1 MKLQLP
7 KRMISIHQLL
17 FLIMVFFYIPFFVFF
32 GWYNAHAVNVVND
45 RIAENTKSKIMYYE
59 ESSETLL
66 KYVETFM
73 VNTVANDGNFRQLE
87 FKLSELDA
95 HLNTYEILQK
105 YQTVMTLIPAVRSMY
120 VYTVKNN
127 LYRKV
132 YTYNFPFRDKEIIDE
147 YIKGKVFS
155 SGIDLQKWTIERIGS
170 NYYLLRILGIN
181 DTYCISLVDV
191 NSLYMME
198 KVNQLPNEHL
208 VYLNDNLSPATF
220 FDDASDTKID
230 FSKMHPNKKYTI
242 IKGNKRYFFVCN
254 YSTYLHLYLV
264 SCAAYSGLLRNMDK
278 FQFIL
283 LVMSIIFGIS
293 ITVCLVLLNRLLV
306 TPLAEFVTTMT
317 EIKRGQ
323 INSRL
328 RMSDRIVE
336 FSKIGIVFNEMMD
349 EITKLKIEKYEQQMN
364 LQKIEMQRLQMQI
377 RPHFYLNCMKILY
390 GMAEQ
395 KQYGQIQEMILSL
408 SDYLRILFKNQNFT
422 VPVNDELQSVEKFV
436 TFQKKCGNIPPL
448 LSVSVDDSVKNFSIP
463 SMSILTFVE
472 NTLKYA
478 QMPGKNLKIRI
489 SVKQLESDGES
500 VVNITISDNGCGFS
514 EESLNSLNQKI
525 VRDNNSCQIG
535 IMNIRRRF
543 DILYGDKYE
552 MLFMNQ
558 NGARIEIFI
567 PLK

>member
-208 VYLNDNLSPATF
+208 IYLNDNLSPATF

-349 EITKLKIEKYEQQMN
+349 EITKLKIEKYEQ
-364 LQKIEMQRLQMQI
+364 L
-377 RPHFYLNCMKILY
+377 
-390 GMAEQ
+390 
-395 KQYGQIQEMILSL
+395 
-408 SDYLRILFKNQNFT
+408 
-422 VPVNDELQSVEKFV
+422 
-436 TFQKKCGNIPPL
+436 
-448 LSVSVDDSVKNFSIP
+448 
-463 SMSILTFVE
+463 
-472 NTLKYA
+472 
-478 QMPGKNLKIRI
+478 
-489 SVKQLESDGES
+489 
-500 VVNITISDNGCGFS
+500 
-514 EESLNSLNQKI
+514 
-525 VRDNNSCQIG
+525 
-535 IMNIRRRF
+535 
-543 DILYGDKYE
+543 
-552 MLFMNQ
+552 
-558 NGARIEIFI
+558 
-567 PLK
+567 

>member
-1 MKLQLP
+1 
-7 KRMISIHQLL
+7 
-17 FLIMVFFYIPFFVFF
+17 MVFFYIPFFVFF

-147 YIKGKVFS
+147 YIKEKVFS

-208 VYLNDNLSPATF
+208 IYLNDNLSPATF

-408 SDYLRILFKNQNFT
+408 SDYLRVLFKNQNFT

>member
-208 VYLNDNLSPATF
+208 IYLNDNLSPATF

>member
-1 MKLQLP
+1 
-7 KRMISIHQLL
+7 
-17 FLIMVFFYIPFFVFF
+17 
-32 GWYNAHAVNVVND
+32 
-45 RIAENTKSKIMYYE
+45 
-59 ESSETLL
+59 
-66 KYVETFM
+66 
-73 VNTVANDGNFRQLE
+73 
-87 FKLSELDA
+87 
-95 HLNTYEILQK
+95 
-105 YQTVMTLIPAVRSMY
+105 
-120 VYTVKNN
+120 
-127 LYRKV
+127 
-132 YTYNFPFRDKEIIDE
+132 
-147 YIKGKVFS
+147 
-155 SGIDLQKWTIERIGS
+155 
-170 NYYLLRILGIN
+170 
-181 DTYCISLVDV
+181 
-191 NSLYMME
+191 
-198 KVNQLPNEHL
+198 
-208 VYLNDNLSPATF
+208 
-220 FDDASDTKID
+220 
-230 FSKMHPNKKYTI
+230 
-242 IKGNKRYFFVCN
+242 
-254 YSTYLHLYLV
+254 
-264 SCAAYSGLLRNMDK
+264 
-278 FQFIL
+278 
-283 LVMSIIFGIS
+283 
-293 ITVCLVLLNRLLV
+293 
-306 TPLAEFVTTMT
+306 
-317 EIKRGQ
+317 
-323 INSRL
+323 
-328 RMSDRIVE
+328 
-336 FSKIGIVFNEMMD
+336 
-349 EITKLKIEKYEQQMN
+349 
-364 LQKIEMQRLQMQI
+364 MQI